1 MQQREPEVPNHSS
14 LSQQQ
19 TAHALRHF
27 IIMGVL
33 WAVYGPNAVV
43 SGPVLSGFALKIGL
57 TQAQIGF
64 LASFVG
70 MFGLWQLVGSWLTRN
85 VANKRRMCVGLG
97 LVEITAAS
105 LVVSTALLPE
115 GTRFYAMA
123 GLLAVAYLMGHTV
136 NPTFNSWLS
145 NVLPSDVRGSY
156 IGRRMMYISV
166 ASMVYLYLASRWLDV
181 RPGLP
186 GFTAVFVVGWA
197 AGILGYVMMGLTPYP
212 EVTADES
219 ERFGGALTVPL
230 RDPQYR
236 SLALFM
242 GTWLAAGMMS
252 GAFYAV
258 YMLQDLALSYSQVAI
273 YTNITLLLMMVSY
286 PIWGI
291 FAQRY
296 GSKPISQ
303 ITVVPYVAV
312 LGAWVFI
319 NPATAVWLIP
329 IQRAVAGII
338 WSGTQIANSTLLYK
352 LVPSGRENSSY
363 FANWMTF
370 VALGSAGGPFLGGL
384 IRERLPE
391 AGVAVLGM
399 HLAPLQVVFGLSAVL
414 CIIPAILSIR
424 LRETEATSP
433 RHLLGQFRGNLLG
446 YAVNYALYQAAFS
459 EQRRAEAA
467 RGLGRSHAPLA
478 IDKLVDALD
487 DVSPQVRSEAARSL
501 GEMGLEGAVEPLV
514 ETLRDDESDIRPEAA
529 EALGKIGAE
538 GSVAPLVAA
547 LHDRDPRVCTS
558 AALALGEIGG
568 EEARAALYGRLT
580 GEFDKATF
588 AAVADA
594 ASRLGDRR
602 LIGPALEHLPQF
614 HSPVLR
620 MQIINAVCRV
630 LGEPRHFYRL
640 LIADRLSR
648 AALFDTMTARI
659 VRLLRRAQLPERA
672 RASAVHLAKLFR
684 SALAADD
691 FEAAA
696 EHARKLAVVVEAAS
710 VTAAIPRAAARAII
724 GYLDGVRPE
733 MLPDEG
739 AIFVVVC
746 LTSLGRYLNE

>member
-70 MFGLWQLVGSWLTRN
+70 MFGLWQLVGSWLTRR
-85 VANKRRMCVGLG
+85 VGNKRRMCVGLG
-97 LVEITAAS
+97 LMEITAAS

-123 GLLAVAYLMGHTV
+123 GLLAIAYLLGHTV
-136 NPTFNSWLS
+136 SPTFNSWLS

-156 IGRRMMYISV
+156 IGRRMMYISIT
-166 ASMVYLYLASRWLDV
+166 SMVYLYLASRWLDLS
-181 RPGLP
+181 PELP
-186 GFTAVFVVGWA
+186 GFTAVFVVGWV

-212 EVTADES
+212 KVSAEEGQ
-219 ERFGGALTVPL
+219 RFGGALATPL
-230 RDPQYR
+230 RDPEYR

-242 GTWLAAGMMS
+242 CTWLGAGMMS

-258 YMLQDLALSYSQVAI
+258 YMLQDLELSYSQVAI

-312 LGAWVFI
+312 LGAWMFI
-319 NPATAVWLIP
+319 NPATAAWLIP
-329 IQRAVAGII
+329 IQRAAAGII

-370 VALGSAGGPFLGGL
+370 VAVGGAGGPFLGGL

-391 AGVAVLGM
+391 AGVQMLGM
-399 HLAPLQVVFGLSAVL
+399 HLAPLQVVFGLSAAL

-424 LRETEATSP
+424 LKETEATSP

-478 IDKLVDALD
+478 MEKLVDALD
-487 DVSPQVRSEAARSL
+487 DVSPQVRSEAARGL

-529 EALGKIGAE
+529 EALGRIGAA

-547 LHDRDPRVCTS
+547 LWDRDPRVCTS
-558 AALALGEIGG
+558 AALALGEIGDD
-568 EEARAALYGRLT
+568 ARAALYDCLT
-580 GEFDKATF
+580 ADFDKATF

-640 LIADRLSR
+640 LMADRLAR
-648 AALFDTMTARI
+648 AAMFDTMTARI
-659 VRLLRRAQLPERA
+659 VRLLRRADLPERA
-672 RASAVHLAKLFR
+672 RAPAVLLARLFR
-684 SALAADD
+684 SALAADE
-691 FEAAA
+691 FQAAA
-696 EHARKLAVVVEAAS
+696 EHARKLAVVMTVAS
-710 VTAAIPRAAARAII
+710 VTAPIPRAAARAII
-724 GYLDGVRPE
+724 GYLDRVSPE
-733 MLPDEG
+733 MLPEEG

-746 LTSLGRYLNE
+746 LTSLARYLNE